1 MFYATGKGI
10 AMKYTKMH
18 LFRKITALSLCILML
33 LMMGI
38 TSAQAEWKGTYLD
51 AKNSVVRI
59 YVSSGSSA
67 SLGSGFGIGVA
78 GEAPEYFITNR
89 HVVYN
94 EDAGRIYDN
103 VYLIL
108 EDDSIVNT
116 YYYGPFSDAE
126 IQAGEADASS
136 KKDYYWIDTQILKK
150 ETFVRCEVLYPG
162 RSSAEYPDIAI
173 LKAERPVTERIAVP
187 LKSGWE
193 VESGVKIF
201 TMGYPSSADEQFR
214 TDYTGKIE
222 KVGDQ
227 YYLVYTANIAGSVS
241 SMTVAD
247 GIISSTVNVT
257 RLDNETVFQ
266 HTAQMNHGNSGG
278 PLVTEDGYVVGINT
292 YGFNN
297 ADNGVAEYKAS
308 VFIDYSM
315 QVLDKL
321 GIRYDKY
328 DADAAMA
335 TPEPTAVPTARP
347 AAASALSAPIVALIG
362 FAVLLLL
369 GGAAVLVVLLVKR
382 KTASRYVLVGL
393 GGTFMGRT
401 IPIKKQ
407 LRIGRSSSNDLV
419 FPPNTEGVSSMH
431 CCIDVGKEGLT
442 LTDCGSTYGTFLNQ
456 QMLLPHH
463 PVPLNPGDVFYL
475 ANGGI
480 SFCVQ
485 EA

>member
-1 MFYATGKGI
+1 MKFSKG
-10 AMKYTKMH
+10 H
-18 LFRKITALSLCILML
+18 LIRKLSALSLCVVML
-33 LMMGI
+33 LMMTI
-38 TSAQAEWKGTYLD
+38 TSSRADWQGTYLD

-78 GEAPEYFITNR
+78 GEAPEYFLTNR

-94 EDAGRIYDN
+94 EDTGKLYDN
-103 VYLIL
+103 VYLVL
-108 EDDSIVNT
+108 EDDAIVNT
-116 YYYGPFSDAE
+116 YYYGPFSEQE
-126 IQAGEADASS
+126 IQTDEWDENT
-136 KKDYYWIDTQILKK
+136 KKDFYWTDTKILKK
-150 ETFVRCEVLYPG
+150 ETFVRCEVLYPV
-162 RSSAEYPDIAI
+162 RSSGEFPDIAI

-187 LKSGWE
+187 LKSGWD
-193 VESGVKIF
+193 VESGVKIY

-222 KVGDQ
+222 SVNGK
-227 YYLVYTANIAGSVS
+227 YYYVYTANIAGSVS

-247 GIISSTVNVT
+247 GIISSTVNVA
-257 RLDNETVFQ
+257 RFDNETVFQ

-292 YGFNN
+292 YGFNT
-297 ADNGVAEYKAS
+297 ADNGLFEYKAS

-328 DADAAMA
+328 DPDAIAS
-335 TPEPTAVPTARP
+335 TPAPSAIPTARP
-347 AAASALSAPIVALIG
+347 ASTGVLSAPIIVLA
-362 FAVLLLL
+362 LLLIL
-369 GGAAVLVVLLVKR
+369 MTIGGCIVLIILLVKR
-382 KTASRYVLVGL
+382 KNSTRYVLVGL
-393 GGTFMGRT
+393 GGYFMGRT

-407 LRIGRSSSNDLV
+407 LRIGRRSSNDIV
-419 FPPNTEGVSSMH
+419 FPANTEGVSSVH
-431 CCIDVGKEGLT
+431 CRIDLGKDGLT
-442 LTDCGSTYGTFLNQ
+442 LTDCGSTYGTFLNRQ
-456 QMLLPHH
+456 LLQPHH
-463 PVPLNPGDVFYL
+463 PVLLNPGDVFCL